1 MIRVLHFADLINR
14 DDFIHNVIGHVDPH
28 QFAMSA
34 ATLHD
39 RGTLSADPSP
49 LTRVHNFDC
58 ADRRRYGVAA
68 WRLRRL
74 IAEEHIDVLHTHH
87 YEPAVVGAV
96 ATFGLGVPLIVGRH
110 YSDAIY
116 QLSRGVRRRAYLGVE
131 ALCNRRAAAIVAPS
145 RAVARVLREQGVD
158 SRKVEVIPYGFD
170 FHRFGARDPAV
181 VARVRE
187 EWPSGAGPRLATV
200 ARLHAEKGHL
210 HLLDALEA
218 LAREGAGARWL
229 IVGDGPER
237 AALEAQVHARGMGD
251 RVRFAGWRTDV
262 LDIVAA
268 ADVVVQPTLHEA
280 FSQAMVEAMALG
292 TPLVIS
298 DVSGVEDVVE
308 NGRSGLVVPP
318 RDSKALAA
326 AIRTLSEPEAAASI
340 GQAGHA
346 RVRSLLGIEV
356 IAPKF
361 EDLYRRVARHP

>member
-1 MIRVLHFADLINR
+1 MIHVLHFADLINR
-14 DDFIHNVIGHVDPH
+14 DDFIHNVIGHVDPRE
-28 QFAMSA
+28 FAMSA

-39 RGTLSADPSP
+39 RGTLNAEPSP
-49 LTRVHNFDC
+49 LARVRNFDC
-58 ADRRRYGVAA
+58 ADRKRYGLAA

-74 IAEEHIDVLHTHH
+74 MAEDSIDVLHTHH
-87 YEPAVVGAV
+87 YEPALLGAV
-96 ATFGLGVPLIVGRH
+96 ATLGLRIPLIVGRH

-131 ALCNRRAAAIVAPS
+131 TFCNRRSAAIVAPS

-158 SRKVEVIPYGFD
+158 PGKVEVIPYGFD
-170 FHRFGARDPAV
+170 FRRFGTRDPAV
-181 VARVRE
+181 VSRIQE

-200 ARLHAEKGHL
+200 ARLHAEKGHVY
-210 HLLDALEA
+210 LLEALEA
-218 LAREGAGARWL
+218 LARDGVPARWL

-237 AALEAQVHARGMGD
+237 EALEAEVRRRGLSG

-268 ADVVVQPTLHEA
+268 ADLIVQPTLHEA

-308 NGRSGLVVPP
+308 HGKSGLVVPP

-326 AIRTLSEPEAAASI
+326 AIRNLSEPGAARSI

-346 RVRSLLGIEV
+346 RVRSLLDIEV

-361 EDLYRRVARHP
+361 EDLYRRVAGRR